1 MEIDRNYLLFKES
14 NRQDM
19 NFSDMAY
26 AVLDT
31 SWNART
37 CSPFSRV
44 YMITAGYGELTY
56 GDKTVQLIPWNI
68 YIVPAELDFA
78 YACPKYMEKLFF
90 HLNLLRYNRYDLL
103 AGHPEVI
110 TLTDQK
116 ETITRAVAAF
126 RQGDVAAALS
136 LKSILYD
143 IVTAGLTRAGITLGG
158 IETYSAPIKR
168 AMRLIERHLSV
179 GLTAEWLSAQLFFSP
194 GQLQK
199 QFKREVGVP
208 LGKYIGDQV
217 LFAAERLL
225 RTTSDPISAISEQ
238 LGFCDQ
244 FYFSRRFTARYG
256 VPPTV
261 YRREQMRLE

>member
-26 AVLDT
+26 AVLDP
-31 SWNART
+31 SWRACT

-44 YMITAGYGELTY
+44 YMVTAGYGELTS
-56 GDKTVQLIPWNI
+56 GGKTVQLIPWNI
-68 YIVPAELDFA
+68 YIVPAELDFTA
-78 YACPKYMEKLFF
+78 NCPKYMEKLFF
-90 HLNLLRYNRYDLL
+90 HVNLLRYNRYDLL
-103 AGHPEVI
+103 AGHPQII
-110 TLTDQK
+110 TLENQK
-116 ETITRAVAAF
+116 DTITRAVAAF
-126 RQGDVAAALS
+126 RRGDVTAALT

-143 IVTAGLTRAGITLGG
+143 VVTAALDQAGISLGG
-158 IETYSAPIKR
+158 IETYTAPIKK
-168 AMRLIERHLSV
+168 AMRLIEQHLSV
-179 GLTAEWLSAQLFFSP
+179 GLSAEWLSAQLFLSP

-256 VPPTV
+256 IPPTA
-261 YRREQMRLE
+261 YRKEQARLD

>member
-26 AVLDT
+26 AVLDP

-37 CSPFSRV
+37 CSPFTRV
-44 YMITAGYGELTY
+44 YMVTAGYGELTY
-56 GDKTVQLIPWNI
+56 ADKTVELLPWNI
-68 YIVPAELDFA
+68 YIVPAELDFT
-78 YACPKYMEKLFF
+78 YACPQYMEKLFF

-103 AGHPEVI
+103 AGYPEVI
-110 TLTDQK
+110 TLTGQK
-116 ETITRAVAAF
+116 DTINRAVTAF
-126 RQGDVAAALS
+126 RKGDVSAALT

-143 IVTAGLTRAGITLGG
+143 IVTVTLEQAGVNLGA
-158 IETYSAPIKR
+158 IETYSAPIKK
-168 AMRLIERHLSV
+168 AMRLIERQLSIGV
-179 GLTAEWLSAQLFFSP
+179 TAEWLAAQLYLSP

-225 RTTSDPISAISEQ
+225 RTTADPISTISEQ

-261 YRREQMRLE
+261 YRKEQMRLE